1 MGVCRF
7 VNQYG
12 MVCGQKFTANGD
24 LCYHHK
30 QLVKM
35 LEEQK
40 RRIRTMFN
48 GLYIVDIVCY
58 CRSVNH
64 GDNN

>member
-35 LEEQK
+35 LEEQQK
-40 RRIRTMFN
+40 EDKDD
-48 GLYIVDIVCY
+48 V
-58 CRSVNH
+58 
-64 GDNN
+64 